1 MTFVFV
7 PMFDW
12 LILFL
17 LFRPGKTD
25 SPGLKEKIE
34 DILCLPAASLWMMEL
49 SSSLSAV
56 DIYKSLN
63 SSHTIS
69 VENKAVSSRRP
80 LPPSAV
86 SAAEVCQVIPLSSL
100 LSQQLTNTT
109 RWKLTTSHT

>member
-17 LFRPGKTD
+17 LSATGKTEA
-25 SPGLKEKIE
+25 PGLEEKIE

-49 SSSLSAV
+49 SVCLSGV

-69 VENKAVSSRRP
+69 VENKAVSP
-80 LPPSAV
+80 LPRPPSAV
-86 SAAEVCQVIPLSSL
+86 SAAEVCQVIPLS
-100 LSQQLTNTT
+100 LSSVSN
-109 RWKLTTSHT
+109 

>member
-7 PMFDW
+7 PIFDW

-17 LFRPGKTD
+17 RSLSATGKTD
-25 SPGLKEKIE
+25 SLGLKEKIE

-49 SSSLSAV
+49 SSFLSAV

-86 SAAEVCQVIPLSSL
+86 SAAEVCQVIPLSSV
-100 LSQQLTNTT
+100 SN
-109 RWKLTTSHT
+109 